1 MRLCADWPRD
11 WNVMDLD
18 HMRDQVFGMQHMVG
32 LRQQQKPRNLLGRTM
47 VKLYQREMF
56 LHAMMLLVEI
66 GVR

>member
-1 MRLCADWPRD
+1 
-11 WNVMDLD
+11 
-18 HMRDQVFGMQHMVG
+18 MQHMEG
-32 LRQQQKPRNLLGRTM
+32 LRQRQKPRNLLGRTM